1 MKNLLLI
8 CGLFFSLMST
18 AFSQTQLPSPN
29 GVQIACPDPAVVDLV
44 IQYVNPPVPQNYH
57 VYNIIGVISN
67 VGNANFN
74 PAPSGFTA
82 FWFANTGGGY
92 KLVKKEALP
101 GPMAPGGTQS
111 IVYKGRFLPGTQ
123 APDFILRI
131 APTINIPA
139 IQSDCDLSNNAKEL
153 KP

>member
-1 MKNLLLI
+1 MKNFLMI
-8 CGLFFSLMST
+8 CGLLLSLIST
-18 AFSQTQLPSPN
+18 GISQTNIP
-29 GVQIACPDPAVVDLV
+29 VQNAVIACPDPAVMDLN
-44 IQYVNPPVPQNYH
+44 IQYLNPSPPQNYH
-57 VYNIIGVISN
+57 VYNMIGIISN
-67 VGNANFN
+67 VGTANFN

-82 FWFANTGGGY
+82 FWYADSGAGY

-101 GPMAPGGTQS
+101 GPMAPGDTQS
-111 IVYKGRFLPGTQ
+111 IVFKGRFLPGTS

-139 IQSDCDLSNNAKEL
+139 IQSDCDLSNNQKSF